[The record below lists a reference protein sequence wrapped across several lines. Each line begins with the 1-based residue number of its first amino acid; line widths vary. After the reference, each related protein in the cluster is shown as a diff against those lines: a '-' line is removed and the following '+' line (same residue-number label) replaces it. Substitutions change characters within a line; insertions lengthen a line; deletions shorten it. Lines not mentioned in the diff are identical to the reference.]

1 MDPRLIAC
9 KTEAM
14 RRLSLVPLLCVV
26 VLGPSVVWA
35 DGVAISGGQLEGQGA
50 ITFDADASAPTEGSG
65 AALDAVARF
74 LAEKS
79 YLTTLRVE
87 GHVAHAD
94 AKRAQALSE
103 ARARAVGA
111 ALVARGVD
119 CKRLVLVG
127 FGGTKPVAAGDTAEG
142 RAANTRVVFAPAG
155 LRGRAIGGLPLDGG
169 GQVAGD
175 ACAPR

>member
-1 MDPRLIAC
+1 
-9 KTEAM
+9 M
-14 RRLSLVPLLCVV
+14 RALSILPLVCVAALVPA
-26 VLGPSVVWA
+26 VVWA
-35 DGVAISGGQLEGQGA
+35 DGVSIAGGQLEGQGTIA
-50 ITFDADASAPTEGSG
+50 FEADAAAPTEGSG
-65 AALDAVARF
+65 AALDAIARF
-74 LAEKS
+74 IAEKT

-103 ARARAVGA
+103 ARARAIGA

-127 FGGTKPVAAGDTAEG
+127 FGDTKPVAARDTLEG

-169 GQVAGD
+169 GQVAG
-175 ACAPR
+175 APCAPR